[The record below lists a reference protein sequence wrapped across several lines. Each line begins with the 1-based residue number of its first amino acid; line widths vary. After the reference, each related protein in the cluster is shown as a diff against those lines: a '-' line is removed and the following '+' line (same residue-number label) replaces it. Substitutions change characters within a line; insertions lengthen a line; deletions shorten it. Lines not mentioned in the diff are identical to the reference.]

1 MRWPSFLLGRVF
13 GVELRLHLFSVAA
26 LLLLLLIAASIPVS
40 LSRGFLLWLLLLAA
54 VAVRE
59 TARALTAAWAGLDLR
74 RLVLLPIG
82 ALSTYAED
90 LPQQHGNGPQ
100 HRHERLL
107 ALSGPVANFV
117 AALTMALL
125 TFSATSQVN
134 LFQRHLIEPQHL
146 LRAAIWMQVLLGGL
160 HLLPAT
166 PLDAGV
172 LMRKQFVRLRGTAQ
186 GAKASA
192 GLGQVIGWALVLG
205 GALSQEG
212 MVLLLGAAVLLLAQ
226 TESHALQAKTAAG
239 SLTMRDVM
247 LTEWTSL
254 DASDT
259 LEDALR
265 RSTHSL
271 QEVFPVLRGQVVVG
285 SVTRTSLLLAL
296 RAEGNGYVQSVMS
309 RGVRAAQ
316 PDDPLVR
323 TVQGSFAGVDLGS
336 VMPIVE
342 GERVIGMVTPQHLGQ
357 AMSLLGQTHRL
368 LDRGKPKRQS
378 HG

>member
-1 MRWPSFLLGRVF
+1 MRSPSFSLGRIF
-13 GVELRLHLFSVAA
+13 GVELRLHLYAIASLV
-26 LLLLLLIAASIPVS
+26 LLLLYASIDEVS
-40 LSRGFLLWLLLLAA
+40 LGRGFLLWLLLFAA

-59 TARALTAAWAGLDLR
+59 TARALAAAWAGLDLR

-82 ALSTYAED
+82 ALPTYAEGV
-90 LPQQHGNGPQ
+90 PQQ
-100 HRHERLL
+100 HRHERLV

-134 LFQRHLIEPQHL
+134 LFQSHLMEPQHL
-146 LRAAIWMQVLLGGL
+146 LRAAIWMQIVLGGL

-172 LMRKQFVRLRGTAQ
+172 LMRRQFVRVRGAAK

-192 GLGQVIGWALVLG
+192 GLGQAIGWLLVLVG
-205 GALSQEG
+205 SVSQEVVVILMG
-212 MVLLLGAAVLLLAQ
+212 GTVLLTAQ
-226 TESHALQAKTAAG
+226 TESHALLAKDAAKG
-239 SLTMRDVM
+239 LTMRDVM

-259 LEDALR
+259 LEDAVR

-271 QEVFPVLRGQVVVG
+271 QEVFPVIRGQVVVG
-285 SVTRTSLLLAL
+285 SVARASLLFAL
-296 RAEGNGYVQSVMS
+296 RTEGNGYVQSVMT
-309 RGVRAAQ
+309 RGVQSAQ
-316 PDDPLVR
+316 PDAPLVG
-323 TVQGSFAGVDLGS
+323 TVQTAATARLGVTT

-342 GERVIGMVTPQHLGQ
+342 GERVIGMVTPQNLLHSM
-357 AMSLLGQTHRL
+357 ALLGRTHRL
-368 LDRGKPKRQS
+368 LEQDKAPKRR
-378 HG
+378 GRDD